1 MIELMLIGASY
12 VIGSFLFNSGW
23 DDNQTKYDLKAS
35 TSYSKSVLNYIED
48 QRISE
53 ETIKVQNFNFSQNN
67 ISVEFNR
74 KNTINHQLSFIS
86 GFSNLSVISENIYN
100 YETLKIKDVKSDYKI
115 IMLDSSLS
123 KISAFRG
130 IKPIVYLNLGILHLD
145 KKESIYNDNNTNS
158 VVSID
163 DSTTVATLLDTKI
176 KLLWKGVTLIQI
188 PHPIMF
194 SEIGITFKQNK
205 LYPYFNLGGY
215 YELIDQ
221 FIIQAQWGLK
231 PIYSKSNSLVG
242 NASLSIAYKF

>member
-1 MIELMLIGASY
+1 M
-12 VIGSFLFNSGW
+12 
-23 DDNQTKYDLKAS
+23 
-35 TSYSKSVLNYIED
+35 NYIED

-194 SEIGITFKQNK
+194 SEIGITFKQN
-205 LYPYFNLGGY
+205 GST
-215 YELIDQ
+215 LIL
-221 FIIQAQWGLK
+221 I
-231 PIYSKSNSLVG
+231 
-242 NASLSIAYKF
+242 